1 MHSHSTHL
9 HTHRLNTR
17 KAYLAWFAASLFYF
31 YQYILRVSPGVMVT
45 DLRRD
50 FHMTAEEFS
59 SLGALY
65 LYAYSLLQI
74 PLGLLIDRWGV
85 RRTLLSS
92 VFLCIAGTLMLG
104 SADTLLVVQ
113 LSRLL
118 IGAGSACAFMS
129 ALKVAADGLPTGQRG
144 FLMGATL
151 TLGTIG
157 PLIAGK
163 PLVRFIETLGWRQ
176 TVLFTAVL
184 GFVVFLIA
192 YVLLRPPRNA
202 VSAEAHAAHD
212 VKHLL
217 RSIANILRDRR
228 IMIYAILAIGLY
240 TPLSVLADLWGTA
253 FLMQKFDLSRADA
266 ANASM
271 MMYLGLALGSLFL
284 PWACEKWGLQIR
296 AVQVCGLAIFAV
308 FGFMLFGPAVHL
320 WLLTLLLI
328 VLGFFCGAEMLCFSG
343 AVAHA
348 TASNSGLVL
357 GVVNTFNMFGGALL
371 QQAIG
376 ALLDMQ
382 WQGAID
388 TNGVRVYATHEFVA
402 ALSLLVAVI
411 VLCFLMSLRL
421 SSAAVSVRRG

>member
-1 MHSHSTHL
+1 M
-9 HTHRLNTR
+9 HTHSSRSNIR
-17 KAYLAWFAASLFYF
+17 KAYLAWFAASLFFF

-50 FHMTAEEFS
+50 FHMTAEQFS

-74 PLGLLIDRWGV
+74 PLGVLIDRWGV

-104 SADTLLVVQ
+104 SADSLIVVQ

-129 ALKVAADGLPTGQRG
+129 ALKVAADGLPAGRRG

-157 PLIAGK
+157 PLVAGK
-163 PLVRFIETLGWRQ
+163 PLVGFIESLGWRQ

-192 YVLLRPPRNA
+192 YVLLRPPP
-202 VSAEAHAAHD
+202 HAASSEDHVPHD
-212 VKHLL
+212 IRQLT
-217 RSIANILRDRR
+217 RSIVHILRDRG

-253 FLMQKFDLSRADA
+253 FLMQKFDLSRSA
-266 ANASM
+266 AATASM
-271 MMYLGLALGSLFL
+271 MMYLGLAMGSLFL
-284 PWACEKWGLQIR
+284 PWACEKWNLQIR
-296 AVQVCGLAIFAV
+296 AVQTCGLAIFAI
-308 FGFMLFGPAVHL
+308 FGFLLFGPGVQL

-343 AVAHA
+343 AVTYA
-348 TASNSGLVL
+348 TASNSGLII
-357 GVVNTFNMFGGALL
+357 GVVNTFNMLGGALL

-382 WQGAID
+382 WQGALD
-388 TNGVRVYATHEFVA
+388 VNGVRTYATHEFVM

-421 SSAAVSVRRG
+421 SSQTVSVKRG